1 MFCRNIHKSYF
12 NSSCSTLTALVLL
25 KKTIHL
31 LNIPFIL
38 LQTGKI
44 KLLANLVFL
53 KLFHP
58 VDAVS
63 RTSSA
68 TPLKGRSTGSF
79 SSSYSKAN
87 VAAASAAAKRE
98 DNDGN
103 NATNATLDVTPGAP
117 PSLPKASNHGNSTI
131 AAVAAAQSEDDCSS
145 NDFDDEYLES
155 IKSSVSSLYT
165 IPKPRPMSSLTVFE
179 IGV

>member
-1 MFCRNIHKSYF
+1 MQTWSYGTFVCCRGRRKDSVCSSASNQASLFCCIAMFCRKNHKSF
-12 NSSCSTLTALVLL
+12 CNSSCSSILTALVLL
-25 KKTIHL
+25 KTIHL

-38 LQTGKI
+38 LQSGKS

-87 VAAASAAAKRE
+87 VAAAWIAASASTSHLALLTDATAAKRE

-103 NATNATLDVTPGAP
+103 NATNATLDITPGAP
-117 PSLPKASNHGNSTI
+117 LQPW
-131 AAVAAAQSEDDCSS
+131 
-145 NDFDDEYLES
+145 
-155 IKSSVSSLYT
+155 
-165 IPKPRPMSSLTVFE
+165 
-179 IGV
+179 